1 MLINDIP
8 VNERH
13 SNPPVLSK
21 TALRMFFIQDGSYFD
36 PYEISSVSIFKSS
49 TNFDPSSILNNEELI
64 SSSVSSF
71 ILMNFSNSSADPNDQ
86 SFNPIGYEGVGEPN
100 IYKLRTGEY
109 AVILDQTVNQ
119 EGRLN
124 LFNTLQ
130 TIDNAVSNVGDFID
144 VWTVKMV
151 EGSEFETI
159 INYFTLTRGNF
170 FSITEPIMFRT
181 RNKLLNN
188 SIILGSKVD
197 VKISTELTIEN
208 PNLSEEIRNVIK
220 NSVIKNPALEIY
232 KINEE
237 SSNLPARVTVSSFS
251 QTSSLATTTAGD
263 TIVFTWDTD
272 ALKTHPEALLG
283 NFAGIKGI
291 YAIQAKYSILN
302 ERILTPL
309 MHLTVE

>member
-36 PYEISSVSIFKSS
+36 PYEVSSVSIFKSS
-49 TNFDPSSILNNEELI
+49 EGFDPSSILDRQELI
-64 SSSVSSF
+64 SSSVSSY
-71 ILMNFSNSSADPNDQ
+71 ILMNFSNSSADTNNS
-86 SFNPIGYEGVGEPN
+86 SFSTSSYFGNGEPN
-100 IYKLRTGEY
+100 IYKIKTGEY
-109 AVILDQTVNQ
+109 AVIIDQVAAQ
-119 EGRLN
+119 QGRLN
-124 LFNTLQ
+124 LFGSVQ
-130 TIDNAVSNVGDFID
+130 TINNAISSTGEYID

-151 EGSEFETI
+151 AGSEFETI

-188 SIILGSKVD
+188 SIMLGSKVD
-197 VKISTELTIEN
+197 IKISTELTVEN

-220 NSVIKNPALEIY
+220 NSVVRNPSLEIY
-232 KINEE
+232 KVNEE
-237 SSNLPARVTVSSFS
+237 SSNLPSRVTVSSFAD
-251 QTSSLATTTAGD
+251 TSSVTTTTAGD
-263 TIVFTWDTD
+263 TIIFTWDTD
-272 ALKTHPEALLG
+272 TLKTHPQALLG
-283 NFAGIKGI
+283 NFAGIKGV
-291 YAIQAKYSILN
+291 YAVQAKYTILN
-302 ERILTPL
+302 ERIITPL